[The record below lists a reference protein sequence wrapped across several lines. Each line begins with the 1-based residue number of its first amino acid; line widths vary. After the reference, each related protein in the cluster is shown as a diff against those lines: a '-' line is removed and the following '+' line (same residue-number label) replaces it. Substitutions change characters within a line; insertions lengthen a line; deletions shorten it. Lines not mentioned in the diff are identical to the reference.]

1 MRTLAFCSIVL
12 FAACSA
18 GRGASEPTQ
27 DLTLAVEQQAVE
39 SGATV
44 DLVLRNAS
52 NAPAGYNLCTSSLER
67 RTDVDWEPVSSNRV
81 CTMELNTLEPGA
93 EARYTFDLPSV
104 MIPGQYRFVTSVQ
117 NMETDERSD
126 IRSDPFSVER

>member
-1 MRTLAFCSIVL
+1 MKTLVFCSIVL

-18 GRGASEPTQ
+18 NRGASAPAQ
-27 DLTLAVEQQAVE
+27 NLTLTVEQQTVE

-52 NAPAGYNLCTSSLER
+52 SAPAGYNLCTSSLER
-67 RTDVDWEPVSSNRV
+67 RTDVDWEPLSSNRV
-81 CTMELNTLEPGA
+81 CTMELSTLQPGA
-93 EARYTFDLPSV
+93 EARYTYDLPSV

-117 NMETDERSD
+117 NMETDERSS